1 MTMNRHRKD
10 GMMKIETMDVAYVFP
25 NIKSLKKFVEMNYDK
40 IDYPESMLDIR
51 VGNDDVC
58 FIFGDQVN
66 GKYNWDVHTIWYT
79 KKYYDVEIKTY
90 STQRSE

>member
-1 MTMNRHRKD
+1 
-10 GMMKIETMDVAYVFP
+10 MKIETMDVAYVFP
-25 NIKSLKKFVEMNYDK
+25 NIKSLKKFIEVNYDK
-40 IDYPESMLDIR
+40 IDSPESMLAIR

-66 GKYNWDVHTIWYT
+66 GKYDWDVHTIWYT

-90 STQRSE
+90 CPQRSE